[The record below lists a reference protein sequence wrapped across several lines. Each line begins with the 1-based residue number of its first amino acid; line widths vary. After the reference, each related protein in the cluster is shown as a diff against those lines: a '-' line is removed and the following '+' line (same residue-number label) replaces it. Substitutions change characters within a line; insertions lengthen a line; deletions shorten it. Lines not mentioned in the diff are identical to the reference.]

1 MLNYARYGSYYL
13 HQMKNKEVIYLGLK
27 VTVSINARAKL
38 VQYLNPYWPSSGAKV
53 EQASKNSWRDKKNLL
68 QIPVQLPS
76 GHWIGHIRQKTSSVF
91 TRCVTWLIHWMFT
104 SKIDHLKVWR
114 YGLQSYQYFSKITT
128 STRSM
133 CLWKK
138 AHLTI
143 SVLVLQC
150 LLRLLTILSHYMK
163 TKKIFATIFSKVESL
178 QQQKSFM
185 IRSTEITTKFFWQKK
200 TSPSYTRQ

>member
-38 VQYLNPYWPSSGAKV
+38 VQYPNPYWPPSGAKV

-150 LLRLLTILSHYMK
+150 LLRLLTYLISLHEKKKDLCDNFLQSWILTTTKEFHDK
-163 TKKIFATIFSKVESL
+163 INRNNNKILLTKKS
-178 QQQKSFM
+178 
-185 IRSTEITTKFFWQKK
+185 
-200 TSPSYTRQ
+200 